1 MWLGKTSL
9 VTAHITYRMPDH
21 LALLQD
27 FIWQDYDVLPHFPTL
42 MKFLRFWQ
50 AEIEGPLY
58 AVRVGHTL
66 NRAQIITDLHNFK
79 FGNLQ

>member
-21 LALLQD
+21 LALLQE
-27 FIWQDYDVLPHFPTL
+27 FWWQEYDRLPYFPAL

-50 AEIEGPLY
+50 AELDGPLY
-58 AVRVGHTL
+58 SVRVGHIL
-66 NRAQIITDLHNFK
+66 NRAQIITDLHDFN